1 MSWQG
6 ILGQDAVVEGFR
18 RTLERGRLASSYL
31 FAGPA
36 GVGKRTFALKLAQ
49 TLLCSRSEPTEMAPC
64 GECPA
69 CQQVLVQTHTD
80 IQIVSLP
87 EDKKDIPIELLIG
100 DKKKDRRNK
109 EGFCYNLSRKP
120 LRGGRKIGIID
131 DADLLNEAGANCLL
145 KTLEEPPPRSLL
157 ILLSTNVSRQLA
169 TIRSRCQIIRFRPLT
184 ESNLQELI
192 AKSDAVENP
201 DRAEML
207 VGLEH
212 AGLAESIL
220 WSEEPFWNF
229 RQELLN
235 LLAHV
240 PPPVEQLSQ
249 VVQSFI
255 EQEKAPAE
263 RRKRMQL
270 TFRLT
275 AFFYR
280 TLLRM
285 AVGTAVEMETT
296 DTPHLDETLALAVSK
311 ARKFLESDQNSA
323 IESLTRMIDRS
334 LAAEQHT
341 NQNANPATVV
351 GCWADDL
358 NGCLSAQ
365 I

>member
-18 RTLERGRLASSYL
+18 RTLERERLASSYL

-49 TLLCSRSEPTEMAPC
+49 TLLCSRSKPTEMAPC

-69 CQQVLVQTHTD
+69 CQQVLVQTHPD

-87 EDKKDIPIELLIG
+87 EDKRDIPIELLIG

-157 ILLSTNVSRQLA
+157 ILLSTNASRQLP
-169 TIRSRCQIIRFRPLT
+169 TIRSRCQIMRFRPL
-184 ESNLQELI
+184 SQSHLQELI
-192 AKSDAVENP
+192 AKNEAIENP
-201 DRAEML
+201 ERTERL
-207 VGLEH
+207 IGLED

-220 WSEEPFWNF
+220 WAEEPFWNF
-229 RQELLN
+229 RSELLK
-235 LLAHV
+235 LLAHM
-240 PPPVEQLSQ
+240 PPPIEQLTQ
-249 VVQSFI
+249 VVQSFV
-255 EQEKAPAE
+255 EQEKAPSE

-280 TLLRM
+280 TLLHM
-285 AVGTAVEMETT
+285 AVGTDAEVAPT
-296 DTPHLDETLALAVSK
+296 DTSHLDEMLSLAVSK
-311 ARKFLESDQNSA
+311 ARVFLEVDQNSA
-323 IESLTRMIDRS
+323 IESLTRMIERS
-334 LAAEQHT
+334 LAAEQQVDR
-341 NQNANPATVV
+341 NVNPGTLI

-358 NGCLSAQ
+358 GACISTPV
-365 I
+365 